1 MYLLQPINCLVCI
14 FAISYLLPC
23 SIETP
28 ARGLMP
34 LPSSDG
40 PLLGLLLHLLP
51 PAPAGPIRG
60 LRLLPSPPRLAS
72 VIGIGG

>member
-1 MYLLQPINCLVCI
+1 
-14 FAISYLLPC
+14 
-23 SIETP
+23 
-28 ARGLMP
+28 MP